1 MQGVAKWRYI
11 RTSSADRFRRNVV
24 EMSEMAEVRA
34 CNVDGTGSFT
44 MDTNIFKLHSSTLF
58 LVGVLPLIQ

>member
-34 CNVDGTGSFT
+34 CNVDGTGTRRTSA
-44 MDTNIFKLHSSTLF
+44 TNRRRDETSWLEVIA
-58 LVGVLPLIQ
+58 